1 MSELAVSPDR
11 PKSLPPPNGQT
22 HFVWIDILRGVAALA
37 VVLFHVR
44 VDLWVGWT
52 HIQQN
57 PAQYD
62 LLSRA
67 TAYLAVPFVF
77 GGSGVMLFFLLSGF
91 CVHYPYAGRPETFA
105 WRPYAIRRSFRIY
118 PPYLLTVLFTL
129 LVEQIGSTWLQQP
142 ASSSGKVWES
152 LFMAQNFGAAPGQM
166 QANPSLWSLPVE
178 MELYVVYVLLLPL
191 LRQIGLWGFLAL
203 PAAVSLVASLFWGCG
218 SEWLGGHFAP
228 YWLIWCAGATL
239 AEWVKAGTLPQWTP
253 WHRVATLVLFAL
265 AAGAS
270 ARHLPLPLQNHLWA
284 AAYFFVIWWGLS
296 RPGWVFKLAPPILAG
311 LTFLG
316 AISYSLYLVH
326 FPFFRLCGN
335 VWLHWKGS
343 KPAVFLIPL
352 GFALG
357 AVALAFLFHKI
368 AESPSHRLARK
379 WAGKK

>member
-1 MSELAVSPDR
+1 MSEALARQDLS
-11 PKSLPPPNGQT
+11 KSAAAPNGQT
-22 HFVWIDILRGVAALA
+22 HFVWIDILRGLAALS

-52 HIQQN
+52 AIQQN

-67 TAYLAVPFVF
+67 TACLAVPFVF

-91 CVHYPYAGRPETFA
+91 CVHYPYAGKLEAFS
-105 WRPYAIRRSFRIY
+105 WKSYAIRRSFRIY

-129 LVEQIGSTWLQQP
+129 LVEQIGRLWLQQ
-142 ASSSGKVWES
+142 SSSPSGKVWES
-152 LFMAQNFGAAPGQM
+152 LFMVQNFGMAPGQM

-178 MELYVVYVLLLPL
+178 MELYVVYVLLLPI
-191 LRQIGLWGFLAL
+191 LRRIGLWGMVAL
-203 PAAVSLVASLFWGCG
+203 PAMVSLGASIFWASGND
-218 SEWLGGHFAP
+218 WVGGHFAP
-228 YWLIWCAGATL
+228 YWLIWCAGAVL
-239 AEWVKAGTLPQWTP
+239 AEWVKGGNLPP
-253 WHRVATLVLFAL
+253 WKSRHAVLLLISFAL
-265 AAGAS
+265 AMGAS
-270 ARHLPLPLQNHLWA
+270 VRHVSLPLQNHLWA
-284 AAYFFVIWWGLS
+284 TAYFLLIWWGLS
-296 RPGWVFKLAPPILAG
+296 RPACVLKLGPKLLAR

-316 AISYSLYLVH
+316 MISYSLYLVH

-335 VWLHWKGS
+335 LWVQWAGS
-343 KPAVFLIPL
+343 KPAVFLVPL